1 MAREISTNGRKKLS
15 TLMQEFNNNFP
26 YLILVIGKLD
36 ENGGFIQCDI
46 NNSLSEVRTKK
57 GSGEISFTGSKNV
70 GTIEREFSNIFGLTI
85 QISSIGSDNQIYYSE
100 SSSDKIS
107 LTQFNQIKENEGCKK
122 GLWNRD
128 NIKKSENSSQKTK
141 EPEKQNKE
149 ELLKIKELEL
159 VQKEKELELKMA
171 KIDSILALKKQ
182 QQIQIEEEY
191 KRKIEESKKI
201 EEKKRKEVLE
211 NAEIERRR
219 YQEILNSVLIPYQSK
234 VGEKL
239 WGYVDVKMNW
249 VIKPKYKYVNP
260 FFDCGVAIVGI
271 ENPRSI
277 LINKFGDELLKN
289 FQGDHTIDYYYI
301 EKSRKEFFNRLK
313 TEHRFYFEFSYNG
326 LIPVKV
332 INEKYSFIDL
342 NTKMVYNSN
351 FDRINVLRGGF
362 FEIKGDKNLL
372 LSLNSKV
379 LVESYHSFYVLGDNC
394 FGIKFKENTNYRY
407 YRFIEKAE
415 SLEEFKLD
423 FTLKQGERVSKVF
436 KGYFEVMYNTYIFDD
451 IHDKTFLKYFKDGK
465 QICEFEQ
472 YTKQFCIDTS
482 GNYLI
487 KNNGYGDKWEKY
499 FWFDYEFSEILSLK
513 NNKSIYSQGKPK
525 DYKDN
530 YKILS
535 SLYIKNWDHSELIF
549 IDWLT
554 GESKEI
560 KVNKD
565 FEEIYEIDF
574 YFGLRKVYGDYY
586 DYLIDQSGS
595 IVLENYKKKG
605 YYSQIKPTKVPDWFF
620 VIQSGIEYLVN
631 NKGFCHKEG
640 KNIEELFLNKQN
652 SFSAK
657 DIEPLIKLALERKII
672 EEQVLDKVKTLDYLK
687 YLQINYLNC
696 KNKEEGEHFAA
707 RIILS
712 HLGVNIQKIKF
723 AVKIKSEYTTTTYLD
738 NKIIKKG
745 TVIQFKAYHYSK
757 DKTKLTKSD
766 ALRYLEYT
774 WLLKG
779 GWINSGDSIL
789 GYYIDSG
796 DTRFWQNSIGVG
808 NHKRGSHLIT
818 KPEILE
824 IS

>member
-1 MAREISTNGRKKLS
+1 
-15 TLMQEFNNNFP
+15 MQEFNNNFP

-100 SSSDKIS
+100 GSSDKIS

-201 EEKKRKEVLE
+201 EDKKRKDAELVT
-211 NAEIERRR
+211 EIERKRK
-219 YQEILNSVLIPYQSK
+219 EDILKSVLIPYQSK
-234 VGEKL
+234 EGEKL
-239 WGYVDVKMNW
+239 WGYVDIKMNW
-249 VIKPKYKYVNP
+249 VIKPKYIAVGP
-260 FFDCGVAIVGI
+260 FFDCGVAFVGI
-271 ENPRSI
+271 KRKNTI
-277 LINKFGDELLKN
+277 LINKLGEELLTD
-289 FQGDHTIDYYYI
+289 FEVESWMDYYFV
-301 EKSRKEFFNRLK
+301 EKSRKEIFNQLK
-313 TEHRFYFEFSYNG
+313 SKERFYFEFSYHG

-332 INEKYSFIDL
+332 QNEKQSFIDL
-342 NTKMVYNSN
+342 ENKTFCKSN
-351 FDRINVLRGGF
+351 FNHIRYANFGYGF
-362 FEIKGDKNLL
+362 FETEGDKKQLLNL
-372 LSLNSKV
+372 NGKV
-379 LVESYHSFYVLGDNC
+379 LFDSYSWCSYLGDNN
-394 FGIKFKENTNYRY
+394 FSIVFEKNTNSRY
-407 YRFIEKAE
+407 FRFIEKTE

-423 FTLKQGERVSKVF
+423 FTLKQGESVTRVF
-436 KGYFEVMYNTYIFDD
+436 KGYFEVKFDTYFYEIK
-451 IHDKTFLKYFKDGK
+451 DKTFVKYFKDGK
-465 QICEFEQ
+465 QISEFEK
-472 YTKQFCIDTS
+472 YTKLFCIDTL
-482 GNYLI
+482 GNHI
-487 KNNGYGDKWEKY
+487 VKDYGSYDEIGEKY
-499 FWFDYEFSEILSLK
+499 FWLDEAYSQIVSLK
-513 NNKSIYSQGKPK
+513 NNQTIYSQGKPK
-525 DYKDN
+525 GYADN
-530 YKILS
+530 YNTLT
-535 SLYIKNWDHSELIF
+535 SLFIKKNDNDELLF

-554 GESKEI
+554 GDSKEL
-560 KVNKD
+560 KVNED
-565 FEEIYEIDF
+565 YDDIRQLDF
-574 YFGLRKVYGDYY
+574 YFGLQKGNGDYY
-586 DYLIDQSGS
+586 DYLIDQFGN
-595 IVLENYKKKG
+595 IVLDNFKKKG
-605 YYSQIKPTKVPDWFF
+605 YYSQIKTAKVPNWFF
-620 VIQSGIEYLVN
+620 IIQSGQEFLVDN
-631 NKGFCHKEG
+631 NGFCHNKG

-723 AVKIKSEYTTTTYLD
+723 AVKIKSEYTTTNYLD